1 MVQADD
7 LMFLPEPGDID
18 IDPPEILEEEANNVV
33 REYQPQSGNDP
44 PNNNPSAGNNSTGN
58 VTNSDNNAHNS

>member
-1 MVQADD
+1 MVQDD

-18 IDPPEILEEEANNVV
+18 IDPPEILEEETNNVV

-44 PNNNPSAGNNSTGN
+44 PNSNPNAGNNSAGN
-58 VTNSDNNAHNS
+58 ATNSDNNAHNS